1 MAVYN
6 VDKIDNWYNDF
17 VALKNKFS
25 NTYYSNYKSSYVRSC
40 YDSAVNKMES
50 NLNKHY
56 LKIEKLYNNINNVWR
71 EYLTDLKNVDKR
83 LAGGKGS
90 INAGIVSS
98 KLSKLPVLKEYK
110 RDLSIRIKSVS
121 GVVGTAK
128 VVGWA
133 EDRSIKENFGYV
145 FGDALEKT
153 GATIA
158 TAAVSLVEGV
168 AKLGED
174 FVDLFAFA
182 SAGIATVF
190 TYADPNSSYEEKKQM
205 VESIWE
211 DTRSFVSVNY
221 VQSAFDSFYEKT
233 AAGNWMEQNAYGFDT
248 VREIGTEIG
257 EVVGVVALSAIT
269 GGSAAVMYGAAKTAE
284 HTEENWQDENTST
297 FKGLAK
303 GALQGI
309 GDGIFFSIGMKGDKI
324 AQTAAKKA
332 VESGGKTFLKKS
344 AILGAKMMFE
354 GGTSVA
360 QDSSSILLDT
370 LFSDNKIVDQNG
382 QVITFT
388 NFSDK
393 WEYYYEQAGGTQAL
407 VQSMGTA
414 AVLSFFSDRS
424 DIYGIKNSSS
434 AMKNADVDLNADQIG
449 KSTRDINIKNMNSN
463 SKVYSDVEISGLK
476 KEYDDLINWRSSDKF
491 LTDEA
496 YYQAH
501 GDKIGGNPYKKNMDR
516 IAELEE
522 ILANNNDS
530 FNKSLDSLDE
540 VIASNNK
547 SSKFNQIS
555 SEGKDIADYYK
566 REFIEEFKSGRD
578 VLGGNQESC
587 LNKFKK
593 VFKSSSDKLEIKN
606 LEDTVHKYYPDMS
619 KHDMEK
625 LFSKINSTGCTYV
638 ATANSIYE
646 QFNYNADLFRKKF
659 GFDMYLP
666 NGELNNNQLILD
678 MYLFMEKRLQIN
690 YKGSYETITYDS
702 WTAAAKSIFGED
714 LPQNEATS
722 KVVMEASKL
731 GWSTEG
737 CGGNLDGTV
746 TLKKY
751 NMQPKTL
758 VGTPEELVYKLTGK
772 KMNIDSK
779 DLSKFLKDNQ
789 IVANIENTHPGS
801 KIFRDDEWLQS
812 YFKSKG
818 VNLEEHVKYSH
829 LNLSND
835 SSSLFSDL
843 KRAYDEGY
851 SISVVSPNKVVTS
864 LSNGSKFG
872 HVMLDGVDSGHA
884 MIFRGVTKEGNLIV
898 SSWGK
903 YFLIEKEFVPNLDF
917 HFIKIGV
924 GD

>member
-17 VALKNKFS
+17 VTLKNKFS
-25 NTYYSNYKSSYVRSC
+25 NTYYGNYKSSYVKSC
-40 YDSAVNKMES
+40 YDSAVNKMEA

-233 AAGNWMEQNAYGFDT
+233 AAGNWMKQNAYGFDT
-248 VREIGTEIG
+248 IREIGTEIG

-309 GDGIFFSIGMKGDKI
+309 GDGVFFSIGMKGDKI

-496 YYQAH
+496 YYQAY

-522 ILANNNDS
+522 ILSESSFKKSESLTLDSLNYNANVDPAVLQERKLLETELEDIARQKGKSIEDLAKAKQTNVASKSRQELADKFAKYVRTKAEIYEPKITMDMKSLENSNSKLVGLDYKLKGEDS
-530 FNKSLDSLDE
+530 LSRKIISDSIDDTISYTKSATNIGDSVRYTLVISDEMYTSEIKKSLDSLVD
-540 VIASNNK
+540 K
-547 SSKFNQIS
+547 
-555 SEGKDIADYYK
+555 GYK
-566 REFIEEFKSGRD
+566 
-578 VLGGNQESC
+578 V
-587 LNKFKK
+587 NKFKNFWGEDIYQGIN
-593 VFKSSSDKLEIKN
+593 VSLISPDGIKMELQFHTN
-606 LEDTVHKYYPDMS
+606 DSFITK
-619 KHDMEK
+619 EK
-625 LFSKINSTGCTYV
+625 LNHIYYEIARNKSATEIEQSIANKIM
-638 ATANSIYE
+638 SI
-646 QFNYNADLFRKKF
+646 
-659 GFDMYLP
+659 
-666 NGELNNNQLILD
+666 NQSL
-678 MYLFMEKRLQIN
+678 
-690 YKGSYETITYDS
+690 
-702 WTAAAKSIFGED
+702 
-714 LPQNEATS
+714 
-722 KVVMEASKL
+722 VVIPKDII
-731 GWSTEG
+731 GY
-737 CGGNLDGTV
+737 
-746 TLKKY
+746 KY
-751 NMQPKTL
+751 N
-758 VGTPEELVYKLTGK
+758 
-772 KMNIDSK
+772 
-779 DLSKFLKDNQ
+779 
-789 IVANIENTHPGS
+789 
-801 KIFRDDEWLQS
+801 
-812 YFKSKG
+812 
-818 VNLEEHVKYSH
+818 
-829 LNLSND
+829 
-835 SSSLFSDL
+835 
-843 KRAYDEGY
+843 
-851 SISVVSPNKVVTS
+851 
-864 LSNGSKFG
+864 
-872 HVMLDGVDSGHA
+872 
-884 MIFRGVTKEGNLIV
+884 
-898 SSWGK
+898 
-903 YFLIEKEFVPNLDF
+903 
-917 HFIKIGV
+917 
-924 GD
+924 